1 MNYEESPYH
10 RNDKKRVIGGKYKWR
25 ISGVKL
31 ITLFFFFFRNTIFD
45 LNNQYWKI
53 HLINPQQKLINR
65 LLY

>member
-1 MNYEESPYH
+1 MKNLRGQADYF
-10 RNDKKRVIGGKYKWR
+10 IF
-25 ISGVKL
+25 L
-31 ITLFFFFFRNTIFD
+31 FFFRNTIFD